1 MLGTVLKLAQ
11 DMDEQERGGEL
22 DISLQNTQEACV
34 DQSSGTTNVIKS
46 GNYKPRRARSWLETL
61 KLSFLCI

>member
-34 DQSSGTTNVIKS
+34 DLGGRRIIKKKS

>member
-22 DISLQNTQEACV
+22 DISPKNTQEACV

-46 GNYKPRRARSWLETL
+46 GDYKPRRARNWLERL
-61 KLSFLCI
+61 KLIFLCI